1 MPQVDRVE
9 VRSIT
14 DGDTLTM
21 ALQAGQLDAVQG
33 LPYASLELFAD
44 ENQYTISSADTS
56 RVFFG
61 AYNYETEALQ
71 DIRVRQAIAMGP
83 LTRTAYGG
91 AAPQQ
96 PAPLPWVPFPSTPMA

>member
-33 LPYASLELFAD
+33 LPYASLELFCGR
-44 ENQYTISSADTS
+44 EPVYHLLC
-56 RVFFG
+56 RYFPCVFRG
-61 AYNYETEALQ
+61 L
-71 DIRVRQAIAMGP
+71 
-83 LTRTAYGG
+83 
-91 AAPQQ
+91 
-96 PAPLPWVPFPSTPMA
+96 